1 MRTTPMII
9 VAAAIV
15 TASPAFAQNET
26 ANAPANAAAT
36 NATEMNATANI
47 AANVP
52 MPAEPVAV
60 PGENVT
66 NETTPAPAPA
76 KRSFPWGLLGIL
88 GLLGLIPRTR
98 R

>member
-1 MRTTPMII
+1 
-9 VAAAIV
+9 VA
-15 TASPAFAQNET
+15 E
-26 ANAPANAAAT
+26 
-36 NATEMNATANI
+36 I

-52 MPAEPVAV
+52 TPAEPVAL

-66 NETTPAPAPA
+66 NEAAPAPAPA
-76 KRSFPWGLLGIL
+76 KRNFPWGIIGVL

>member
-1 MRTTPMII
+1 MII
-9 VAAAIV
+9 AAAALIS
-15 TASPAFAQNET
+15 ASPALAQND
-26 ANAPANAAAT
+26 AGNAAT
-36 NATEMNATANI
+36 NVAETNAVEMNATANI

-52 MPAEPVAV
+52 TPAEPVAL

-66 NETTPAPAPA
+66 NEAAPAPAPA
-76 KRSFPWGLLGIL
+76 KRSFPWGIIGVL

>member
-1 MRTTPMII
+1 
-9 VAAAIV
+9 
-15 TASPAFAQNET
+15 
-26 ANAPANAAAT
+26 
-36 NATEMNATANI
+36 
-47 AANVP
+47 

>member
-9 VAAAIV
+9 AAAALLAA
-15 TASPAFAQNET
+15 TPALAQNEAGNAT
-26 ANAPANAAAT
+26 TNAPEANAV
-36 NATEMNATANI
+36 EMNAEANV

-52 MPAEPVAV
+52 MPAGPVAV

-66 NETTPAPAPA
+66 NEAAPAPEP
-76 KRSFPWGLLGIL
+76 KKSFPWGLIGIL

>member
-1 MRTTPMII
+1 MRTTPLII
-9 VAAAIV
+9 ATAALIS
-15 TASPAFAQNET
+15 ASPALAQND
-26 ANAPANAAAT
+26 AGNASTNVAET
-36 NATEMNATANI
+36 NAVEMNATANI

-52 MPAEPVAV
+52 TPAEPVAL

-66 NETTPAPAPA
+66 NEAAPAPAPA
-76 KRSFPWGLLGIL
+76 KRNFPWGIIGVL